1 MQVKLTKSVITVGS
15 WTLLSRIL
23 GMVREILLSTFIGA
37 GPLLDAF
44 VAAFRLPNIFRRF
57 FAEGAFNAAFVPL
70 FAKRYE
76 SNMEPEEFANNVFA
90 NLLTLLL
97 ILTSIAMVFMP
108 GLVFLTAAGFAS
120 DQRFDLTVDFGRIMF
135 PYILLIS
142 LAALFSGIL
151 NTTGRFAVAAAAP
164 VILNIII
171 VVALLTAWATEH
183 NIMVWLVWSIPIAGI
198 IQLSLL
204 WLATYKTGIKITFSI
219 PKWNKDIGN
228 LVKLAIPAALA
239 GGVLQI
245 NLLVGQLVASQETG
259 AISFLYFAD
268 RLYQLPLGIAGIA
281 VGTVRLPKLSRHLK
295 TGDSNQAQIT
305 YSQSAEMVW
314 FVALPSSFA
323 LCLVPLPLVSALFEH
338 GETSRQDA
346 LAISYATAI
355 YGLGLPAFM
364 IQKLLQ
370 PLYFAREDTKTPLR
384 FAVISMLLNAIL
396 AITLLKVMGWI
407 AVAVAASASAWVTS
421 ILLWISAKKFGR
433 AASVLKTSTNRIKRT
448 FFASLAMGIILWAI
462 SQNLYT
468 VMQTSAERVFFAIA
482 LVFAG
487 LAIYLIIVYM
497 LKAFPK
503 NSEKALN

>member
-1 MQVKLTKSVITVGS
+1 M
-15 WTLLSRIL
+15 R
-23 GMVREILLSTFIGA
+23 
-37 GPLLDAF
+37 
-44 VAAFRLPNIFRRF
+44 
-57 FAEGAFNAAFVPL
+57 
-70 FAKRYE
+70 
-76 SNMEPEEFANNVFA
+76 
-90 NLLTLLL
+90 
-97 ILTSIAMVFMP
+97 
-108 GLVFLTAAGFAS
+108 
-120 DQRFDLTVDFGRIMF
+120 
-135 PYILLIS
+135 
-142 LAALFSGIL
+142 
-151 NTTGRFAVAAAAP
+151 
-164 VILNIII
+164 
-171 VVALLTAWATEH
+171 
-183 NIMVWLVWSIPIAGI
+183 
-198 IQLSLL
+198 
-204 WLATYKTGIKITFSI
+204 
-219 PKWNKDIGN
+219 
-228 LVKLAIPAALA
+228 LAIPAALA

-245 NLLVGQLVASQETG
+245 NLLVGQLVASQVTG

-281 VGTVRLPKLSRHLK
+281 VGTVLLPKLSRHLK
-295 TGDSNQAQIT
+295 TGDSNQAQNT
-305 YSQSAEMVW
+305 YSQSAEMIW

-323 LCLVPLPLVSALFEH
+323 LCVIPLPLVSALFEH

-396 AITLLKVMGWI
+396 ALALLNVIGWI

-468 VMQTSAERVFFAIA
+468 VVQTSAERVFFAIA

>member
-1 MQVKLTKSVITVGS
+1 
-15 WTLLSRIL
+15 
-23 GMVREILLSTFIGA
+23 
-37 GPLLDAF
+37 
-44 VAAFRLPNIFRRF
+44 
-57 FAEGAFNAAFVPL
+57 
-70 FAKRYE
+70 
-76 SNMEPEEFANNVFA
+76 
-90 NLLTLLL
+90 
-97 ILTSIAMVFMP
+97 MP

-151 NTTGRFAVAAAAP
+151 NTTGRFSVAAAAP

-171 VVALLTAWATEH
+171 VVALLIAWAADH

-204 WLATYKTGIKITFSI
+204 WLATYKTGIKITFSV

-268 RLYQLPLGIAGIA
+268 RLYQLTLGIAGIA
-281 VGTVRLPKLSRHLK
+281 VGTVLLPKLSRHLK

-433 AASVLKTSTNRIKRT
+433 AASALKTSTNRIKRT
-448 FFASLAMGIILWAI
+448 FFASLVMGIILWAA
-462 SQNLYT
+462 SQNIYIA
-468 VMQTSAERVFFAIA
+468 MQTSAERVFFAIG

-487 LAIYLIIVYM
+487 STIYLVIVYM
-497 LKAFPK
+497 LQAFPK